1 MRCNR
6 CNRLCRP
13 DARFCDG
20 CGAPLPAGSATPD
33 DGTVSAETAPATARF
48 VGREHE
54 LEVLDR
60 LLTRAQDGAGGIA
73 ALAGEPGIGKT
84 RTAEIVAER
93 AEWRGMCALWG
104 RCNEEPGAPPYWP
117 WQQLV
122 RTWIASH
129 DEETVSRALGCGVA
143 PLAEIVPDLADRL
156 PDPVRDRAV
165 ATPSTEAA
173 QARFRLFDAVNTFWQ
188 RAAQLRP
195 LLLVLDNLHWADA
208 SSLRLLEF
216 LAPDL
221 CGSRILLLATY
232 RDVELSRQHPLSA
245 TLGEL
250 ARQPCFER
258 LRLGGL
264 THAETA
270 RMMRLAD
277 GPTFAPA
284 LVDAIHAQTEGNP
297 LFVGEMTRL
306 LAQESSAGG
315 TGRALRIPEGI
326 KEVIGRRLN
335 RLSAGANKVLT
346 AAAVIGRAF
355 EFRLLTAL
363 ADDVDD
369 EACGAA
375 IDEALQARVVEAL
388 REPGHYHFAHALFR
402 ETLYDEIPVP
412 RRSRLHLKLARAIE
426 MIHGDDLEPHLPA
439 LAHHHWAALPGGDAA
454 LAVDYAQRAARR
466 ADRQLAHEES
476 ARYCQMA
483 LQAMDAGS
491 GLSREIRCSLLNALG
506 TAHSRAGDWLQAM
519 QTFKEAARLSAE
531 FGNAKELAH
540 AALGFETASWSPGFP
555 GGPAAELLRQ
565 ALAAQGSGEP
575 VMSARLL
582 SALARALIFSGEE
595 EQATRVHEQ
604 AIAVARRAGDP
615 ATLADTLVATV
626 SLRWQHERIAERIAA
641 SDEAYELAKQ
651 AGDRT
656 LMCATRAWHFFDDFE
671 LGDMEAWRANLEEYE
686 RGGEALRQPFI
697 HYTAS
702 MSRAMHALFEGRFAD
717 AEHLIPKAYEIARRM
732 PGMDAAGVYSVQMFM
747 LRREQGRLHEV
758 APLVEHFVQ
767 HTSAMGVWR
776 PGLALMHVELGQ
788 MEAARK
794 KFDALA
800 NDDFRAIERDG
811 VWVASLTYLAIVCH
825 ALGDAARA
833 PALYQLLAP
842 FSGRNLVFGT
852 AIASFGAADAILG
865 ALGAT
870 MSDWSQAQRHFEAA
884 LAMNERQG
892 ARPALART
900 RLYFAQM
907 LLRRGEPGD
916 LDRAGVLL
924 SAAEEEAA
932 VLGMASLPACIDA
945 TRVLAKAA
953 AVEHYPAGLSR
964 REAQVL
970 RLVAQGKGNRQIARE
985 LFVSPNTVA
994 NHVSSILSKTRSANR
1009 AEAAA
1014 FAIRH
1019 ALL

>member
-1 MRCNR
+1 MQ
-6 CNRLCRP
+6 
-13 DARFCDG
+13 
-20 CGAPLPAGSATPD
+20 
-33 DGTVSAETAPATARF
+33 
-48 VGREHE
+48 
-54 LEVLDR
+54 
-60 LLTRAQDGAGGIA
+60 AQDGAGGIA

-93 AEWRGMCALWG
+93 AERLGMRVFWG

-122 RTWIASH
+122 RSWIASH
-129 DEETVSRALGCGVA
+129 DEDSIRQALASGVA

-165 ATPSTEAA
+165 AAPSTEVA

-188 RAAQLRP
+188 RAAQQRP
-195 LLLVLDNLHWADA
+195 LLLVLDNVHWADA

-221 CGSRILLLATY
+221 CGSRILLLVTY

-250 ARQPCFER
+250 ARQPRFER

-270 RMMRLAD
+270 HMMQLA
-277 GPTFAPA
+277 GGATFAPA

-306 LAQESSAGG
+306 LAQESAVSGAGC
-315 TGRALRIPEGI
+315 ALRIPEGI

-335 RLSAGANKVLT
+335 RLSARANKVLT

-363 ADDVDD
+363 ADDVD
-369 EACGAA
+369 EEVCSAA

-388 REPGHYHFAHALFR
+388 REPGRYHFAHALFR

-426 MIHGDDLEPHLPA
+426 MIHGDDPEPHLPA
-439 LAHHHWAALPGGDAA
+439 LAYHHWAALPGGDAA

-491 GLSREIRCSLLNALG
+491 GMTSREMRDMRCNLLNALG
-506 TAHSRAGDWLQAM
+506 TAHSRAGDWRQAM
-519 QTFKEAARLSAE
+519 QTFKEAARLSVE
-531 FGNAKELAH
+531 YGNTRELAN
-540 AALGFETASWSPGFP
+540 AALGFETASWSPGLP
-555 GGPAAELLRQ
+555 GGPAAELLRE
-565 ALAAQGSGEP
+565 ALAAQGSGDP

-626 SLRWQHERIAERIAA
+626 SLRWQQEHIAERLAA
-641 SDEAYELAKQ
+641 SDEAYELARQ
-651 AGDRT
+651 AGDPI
-656 LMCATRAWHFFDDFE
+656 LMCATRAWHLFDDFE
-671 LGDMEAWRANLEEYE
+671 LGDMAAWRANLEEYE
-686 RGGEALRQPFI
+686 RGGETLRLPFVR
-697 HYTAS
+697 YTAS

-717 AEHLIPKAYEIARRM
+717 AERLIPSAYEIARRM
-732 PGMDAAGVYSVQMFM
+732 PGMDTAGVYGVQMFM

-767 HTSAMGVWR
+767 HTSAMNIWQ
-776 PGLALMHVELGQ
+776 PGIALMHVELGQ
-788 MEAARK
+788 LEAARK

-800 NDDFRAIERDG
+800 NDDFRVIARDG
-811 VWVASLTYLAIVCH
+811 VWVANLTYLAIVCH
-825 ALGDAARA
+825 ALDDAARA
-833 PALYQLLAP
+833 LTLYRLLAP

-865 ALGAT
+865 ALSAT
-870 MSDWSQAQRHFEAA
+870 MGDWPQAQQHFEAA
-884 LAMNERQG
+884 LTMNARQG
-892 ARPALART
+892 ARPALVRT
-900 RLYFAQM
+900 RLAFAQM
-907 LLRRGEPGD
+907 LLRRGEPAD
-916 LDRAGVLL
+916 LDRADALL
-924 SAAEEEAA
+924 RAAEAEAA
-932 VLGMASLPACIDA
+932 SLGMAGLSACIDT
-945 TRVLAKAA
+945 TRALAKAT

-964 REAQVL
+964 REVQVL

-994 NHVSSILSKTRSANR
+994 NHVSSILGKTHSANR

>member
-1 MRCNR
+1 M
-6 CNRLCRP
+6 
-13 DARFCDG
+13 
-20 CGAPLPAGSATPD
+20 
-33 DGTVSAETAPATARF
+33 
-48 VGREHE
+48 
-54 LEVLDR
+54 
-60 LLTRAQDGAGGIA
+60 Q
-73 ALAGEPGIGKT
+73 
-84 RTAEIVAER
+84 
-93 AEWRGMCALWG
+93 ALWG

-122 RTWIASH
+122 RGWIASH
-129 DEETVSRALGCGVA
+129 DEGCIRQALACGVA

-156 PDPVRDRAV
+156 PDPVRDRAI
-165 ATPSTEAA
+165 ATPSTEVA

-188 RAAQLRP
+188 RAAQQHP
-195 LLLVLDNLHWADA
+195 LLLILDNLHWADA

-221 CGSRILLLATY
+221 CGSRILLLVTY

-250 ARQPCFER
+250 ARQPRFER
-258 LRLGGL
+258 LRLSGL

-270 RMMRLAD
+270 HMMELA
-277 GPTFAPA
+277 GGATLAPA

-306 LAQESSAGG
+306 LAQEDSAAS
-315 TGRALRIPEGI
+315 TGYVLRIPEGI

-335 RLSAGANKVLT
+335 RLSTNANKVLT
-346 AAAVIGRAF
+346 AAAVVGRAF
-355 EFRLLTAL
+355 EFRLLIAL
-363 ADDVDD
+363 ADDVDED
-369 EACGAA
+369 ICSAA
-375 IDEALQARVVEAL
+375 IDEALQARLVEAL

-402 ETLYDEIPVP
+402 ETLYDEIPIP
-412 RRSRLHLKLARAIE
+412 RRSRLHLKLAHAIE

-439 LAHHHWAALPGGDAA
+439 LAYHHWAALPGGDAA

-491 GLSREIRCSLLNALG
+491 GLSRDTRCTLLNALG
-506 TAHSRAGDWLQAM
+506 AAYSHAGDWLQAM

-531 FGNAKELAH
+531 CGNARELAH
-540 AALGFETASWSPGFP
+540 AALGFETASWAPGLP
-555 GGPAAELLRQ
+555 GGPAAELLRE
-565 ALAAQGSGEP
+565 ALAAQGTGEP

-595 EQATRVHEQ
+595 AQASRVHEQ

-626 SLRWQHERIAERIAA
+626 SLRWQQEHIAERIAA
-641 SDEAYELAKQ
+641 SDEAYELARQ

-656 LMCATRAWHFFDDFE
+656 LMCATRAWRFFDDFE
-671 LGDMEAWRANLEEYE
+671 LGDMASWRANLEEYE
-686 RGGEALRQPFI
+686 RSGETLRQPFI
-697 HYTAS
+697 HYTGS

-717 AEHLIPKAYEIARRM
+717 AERLIPNAYEIARRM
-732 PGMDAAGVYSVQMFM
+732 PGMDAAGVYGVQMFM
-747 LRREQGRLHEV
+747 LRREQGRLLEV
-758 APLVEHFVQ
+758 APLVEYFVQ
-767 HTSAMGVWR
+767 HTSAMEIWQ
-776 PGLALMHVELGQ
+776 PGIALMHAELGQ

-794 KFDALA
+794 KFDTLA
-800 NDDFRAIERDG
+800 NANADFRAIARDG

-833 PALYQLLAP
+833 TTLYQLLAP
-842 FSGRNLVFGT
+842 FSRRNLVFGT

-865 ALGAT
+865 ALAAT
-870 MSDWSQAQRHFEAA
+870 MGDWPQAQQHFEAA

-900 RLYFAQM
+900 RLHFAQM

-916 LDRAGVLL
+916 LDRADVLL
-924 SAAEEEAA
+924 TAAEDEAA
-932 VLGMASLPACIDA
+932 MLGMAGLPAHIEA
-945 TRVLAKAA
+945 ARTLAKAS

-994 NHVSSILSKTRSANR
+994 NHVSSILSKTHSANR

>member
-1 MRCNR
+1 M
-6 CNRLCRP
+6 
-13 DARFCDG
+13 
-20 CGAPLPAGSATPD
+20 
-33 DGTVSAETAPATARF
+33 
-48 VGREHE
+48 
-54 LEVLDR
+54 
-60 LLTRAQDGAGGIA
+60 AQAQAGAGGIA

-93 AEWRGMCALWG
+93 AERRGMRALWG

-122 RTWIASH
+122 RSWIASH
-129 DEETVSRALGCGVA
+129 DEASIRQALAGGVA

-156 PDPVRDRAV
+156 PDQALGPAVGPLRDRAV
-165 ATPSTEAA
+165 AAPSTEVA

-188 RAAQLRP
+188 RAAQQRP
-195 LLLVLDNLHWADA
+195 LLLVLDNVHWADA

-221 CGSRILLLATY
+221 CGSRILLLVTY

-250 ARQPCFER
+250 ARQPRFER

-270 RMMRLAD
+270 DMMQLA
-277 GPTFAPA
+277 GGATFAPA

-306 LAQESSAGG
+306 LAQESSSGGAGC
-315 TGRALRIPEGI
+315 ALRIPEGI

-335 RLSAGANKVLT
+335 RLSARANKVLT

-363 ADDVDD
+363 ADDVDED
-369 EACGAA
+369 ICSAA

-426 MIHGDDLEPHLPA
+426 MIHGDDPEPHLPA
-439 LAHHHWAALPGGDAA
+439 LAYHHWAALPGGDAA

-491 GLSREIRCSLLNALG
+491 GVSRDTREMHEMRCSLLNALG

-519 QTFKEAARLSAE
+519 QTFKEAARLSVE
-531 FGNAKELAH
+531 YGNTRELAN
-540 AALGFETASWSPGFP
+540 AALGFETASWSPGLP
-555 GGPAAELLRQ
+555 GGPAAELLRE
-565 ALAAQGSGEP
+565 ALAAQGSGDP

-641 SDEAYELAKQ
+641 SDEAYELARQ
-651 AGDRT
+651 AGDPI
-656 LMCATRAWHFFDDFE
+656 LMCATRAWHLFDDFE
-671 LGDMEAWRANLEEYE
+671 LGDMAAWRANLEEYE
-686 RGGEALRQPFI
+686 RGGETLRLPFV

-717 AEHLIPKAYEIARRM
+717 AERLIPSAYEIARRM
-732 PGMDAAGVYSVQMFM
+732 PGMDTAGVYGVQMFM

-767 HTSAMGVWR
+767 HTSAMDIWQ
-776 PGLALMHVELGQ
+776 PGIALMYVELGQ
-788 MEAARK
+788 LEAARK

-800 NDDFRAIERDG
+800 NNDFRRIARDG
-811 VWVASLTYLAIVCH
+811 VWVANLTYLALVCH

-833 PALYQLLAP
+833 PTLYRLLAP

-865 ALGAT
+865 ALSTT
-870 MSDWSQAQRHFEAA
+870 MGDWPQAQQHFEAA

-892 ARPALART
+892 ARPALVRT
-900 RLYFAQM
+900 RLAFAQM
-907 LLRRGEPGD
+907 LLRRGVPAD
-916 LDRAGVLL
+916 LARADALL
-924 SAAEEEAA
+924 HAAEAEAA
-932 VLGMASLPACIDA
+932 TLGMAGLPACIDT
-945 TRVLAKAA
+945 TRALAKAT

-964 REAQVL
+964 REVQVL
-970 RLVAQGKGNRQIARE
+970 RLVALGKGNRQIARE

-994 NHVSSILSKTRSANR
+994 NHVSSILGKTHSANR

>member
-1 MRCNR
+1 MRCTR
-6 CNRLCRP
+6 CNRLCRL
-13 DARFCDG
+13 DAKFCDG
-20 CGAPLPAGSATPD
+20 CGAPLPVGSVPPDDGAGSAE
-33 DGTVSAETAPATARF
+33 SALATARF

-54 LEVLDR
+54 LEALDR
-60 LLTRAQDGAGGIA
+60 LLTRAQDGTGGIA

-93 AEWRGMCALWG
+93 AERHGMCVFWG

-122 RTWIASH
+122 RSWIASH
-129 DEETVSRALGCGVA
+129 DEDSIRRALACGVA

-156 PDPVRDRAV
+156 PEPVRDRAV
-165 ATPSTEAA
+165 AAPSTEVA

-188 RAAQLRP
+188 RAEQQCP
-195 LLLVLDNLHWADA
+195 LLLILDNLHWADA

-221 CGSRILLLATY
+221 GGSRILLLVTY

-250 ARQPCFER
+250 ARQPHFER

-264 THAETA
+264 SHAETA
-270 RMMRLAD
+270 HMMHLA
-277 GPTFAPA
+277 GGATFAAA
-284 LVDAIHAQTEGNP
+284 LVDAIHVQTEGNP
-297 LFVGEMTRL
+297 LFIGEMTRL
-306 LAQESSAGG
+306 LAQEGSAASAS
-315 TGRALRIPEGI
+315 RALRIPEGI

-335 RLSAGANKVLT
+335 RLSASANKVLT

-363 ADDVDD
+363 ADDVDED
-369 EACGAA
+369 VCSAA

-426 MIHGDDLEPHLPA
+426 MIRGDDLEPLLPA

-454 LAVDYAQRAARR
+454 QAVDYAQRAARR

-483 LQAMDAGS
+483 LQAMDVGS
-491 GLSREIRCSLLNALG
+491 GLPRETRCSLLNALG

-531 FGNAKELAH
+531 YGNTKELAH
-540 AALGFETASWSPGFP
+540 AALGFETASWSPGLP
-555 GGPAAELLRQ
+555 GGPAAELLRE
-565 ALAAQGSGEP
+565 ALAAQTSAEP

-595 EQATRVHEQ
+595 EQAIRVHEQ
-604 AIAVARRAGDP
+604 AIAAARMAGDP

-626 SLRWQHERIAERIAA
+626 SLRWQQERIAERIAA
-641 SDEAYELAKQ
+641 SGEAYELARQ
-651 AGDRT
+651 AGDRI
-656 LMCATRAWHFFDDFE
+656 LMCTALAWRLFDDFE
-671 LGDMEAWRANLEEYE
+671 LGDMAAWRANLEEYE
-686 RGGEALRQPFI
+686 RGGETLRLPFI
-697 HYTAS
+697 RYTAS

-717 AEHLIPKAYEIARRM
+717 SERLIPGAYEIARRM
-732 PGMDAAGVYSVQMFM
+732 PGMDAAGAYSVQMFT
-747 LRREQGRLHEV
+747 LRREQGRLREV

-767 HTSAMGVWR
+767 HTSAKDTWQ
-776 PGLALMHVELGQ
+776 PGIALMHVELGQ
-788 MEAARK
+788 MDAARK
-794 KFDALA
+794 TFDALA
-800 NDDFRAIERDG
+800 NSDFRTIARDG
-811 VWVASLTYLAIVCH
+811 VWVANLTYLAIVCH

-833 PALYQLLAP
+833 VALYKLLAP
-842 FSGRNLVFGT
+842 SSGRNLVFGT

-865 ALGAT
+865 ALSAT
-870 MSDWSQAQRHFEAA
+870 MGDLPRAQRHFEAA

-892 ARPALART
+892 ARPALVRT

-916 LDRAGVLL
+916 LEHGALL
-924 SAAEEEAA
+924 QNAAEEEAA
-932 VLGMASLPACIDA
+932 ALGMAGLPVGIEAA
-945 TRVLAKAA
+945 GALTAA
-953 AVEHYPAGLSR
+953 AAMEHYPAGLSR
-964 REAQVL
+964 RETQVL

-994 NHVSSILSKTRSANR
+994 NHVSSILSKTHSANR

>member
-1 MRCNR
+1 M
-6 CNRLCRP
+6 CRP

-20 CGAPLPAGSATPD
+20 CGIPLPTDSAARSD
-33 DGTVSAETAPATARF
+33 SACDTDNAPATARF
-48 VGREHE
+48 VGRERE
-54 LEVLDR
+54 LEVLGR
-60 LLTRAQDGAGGIA
+60 LLARAQDGTGGIA

-84 RTAEIVAER
+84 RTAEIVAQQ
-93 AEWRGMCALWG
+93 AEQRGMQVLWG

-122 RTWIASH
+122 RSWIASH
-129 DEETVSRALGCGVA
+129 DEDSIHQALACGVA

-165 ATPSTEAA
+165 ATPSTEVA

-188 RAAQLRP
+188 RAAQQHS
-195 LLLVLDNLHWADA
+195 LLLILDNLHWADA

-216 LAPDL
+216 LAPDV
-221 CGSRILLLATY
+221 CSNRILLLVTY

-250 ARQPCFER
+250 ARQPRFER
-258 LRLGGL
+258 LRLRGL

-270 RMMRLAD
+270 HMMELAD
-277 GPTFAPA
+277 DTTVAPS
-284 LVDAIHAQTEGNP
+284 LVDAVHAQTEGNP

-306 LAQESSAGG
+306 LAQENSSAS
-315 TGRALRIPEGI
+315 TGHVLRIPEGI
-326 KEVIGRRLN
+326 KEVIGRRLS
-335 RLSAGANKVLT
+335 RLSANANKVLT

-363 ADDVDD
+363 AGDVDE
-369 EACGAA
+369 EACSAA

-388 REPGHYHFAHALFR
+388 RDPGHYHFAHALFR
-402 ETLYDEIPVP
+402 ETLYDEIPIP

-426 MIHGDDLEPHLPA
+426 MIHGDDPEPHLPA
-439 LAHHHWAALPGGDAA
+439 LAYHHWAALPGGDAA

-491 GLSREIRCSLLNALG
+491 GLARETRCGLLNALG
-506 TAHSRAGDWLQAM
+506 AAHSHAGDWLQAM

-531 FGNAKELAH
+531 YGNARELAH
-540 AALGFETASWSPGFP
+540 AALGFETASWAPGLP
-555 GGPAAELLRQ
+555 GGPAAELLRE
-565 ALAAQGSGEP
+565 ALAAQGSDEP

-595 EQATRVHEQ
+595 AQASRVHEQ

-626 SLRWQHERIAERIAA
+626 SLRWQQEHIAERIAA
-641 SDEAYELAKQ
+641 SDEAYELARQ

-656 LMCATRAWHFFDDFE
+656 LMCATRAWRFFDDFD
-671 LGDMEAWRANLEEYE
+671 LGDMAAWRANLEEYE
-686 RGGEALRQPFI
+686 RSGETLRQPFI

-717 AEHLIPKAYEIARRM
+717 AERLIPNAYEIARRM
-732 PGMDAAGVYSVQMFM
+732 PGMDAAGVYGVQMFM

-758 APLVEHFVQ
+758 APLVEHFVE
-767 HTSAMGVWR
+767 HTSAMGIWQ
-776 PGLALMHVELGQ
+776 PGIALMRAELGQ
-788 MEAARK
+788 LEAARK
-794 KFDALA
+794 TFDTLA
-800 NDDFRAIERDG
+800 NADFLTIARDG
-811 VWVASLTYLAIVCH
+811 VWVANLTYLAIVCH

-833 PALYQLLAP
+833 AALYQLLAP
-842 FSGRNLVFGT
+842 FSRRNLVFGT

-865 ALGAT
+865 ALAT
-870 MSDWSQAQRHFEAA
+870 TMGNWPQAQQHFQAA
-884 LAMNERQG
+884 LEMNERQG

-900 RLYFAQM
+900 RLDFAQM
-907 LLRRGEPGD
+907 LLRRGEPSD
-916 LDRAGVLL
+916 LDRADALL
-924 SAAEEEAA
+924 SAAEDEAA
-932 VLGMASLPACIDA
+932 TLGMASL
-945 TRVLAKAA
+945 LARIEAARASIKAA
-953 AVEHYPAGLSR
+953 PVEHYPAGLSR

-994 NHVSSILSKTRSANR
+994 NHVSSILSKTHSANR

>member
-1 MRCNR
+1 M
-6 CNRLCRP
+6 
-13 DARFCDG
+13 
-20 CGAPLPAGSATPD
+20 
-33 DGTVSAETAPATARF
+33 
-48 VGREHE
+48 H
-54 LEVLDR
+54 
-60 LLTRAQDGAGGIA
+60 AQDGTGSIA

-93 AEWRGMCALWG
+93 AERLGMRVFWG

-122 RTWIASH
+122 RSWIASH
-129 DEETVSRALGCGVA
+129 DESSIRQALASGVA

-165 ATPSTEAA
+165 AAPSTEVA

-188 RAAQLRP
+188 RAAQQRP
-195 LLLVLDNLHWADA
+195 LLLVLDNVHWADA

-221 CGSRILLLATY
+221 CGNRILLLVTY

-250 ARQPCFER
+250 ARQPRFER
-258 LRLGGL
+258 LRLSGL
-264 THAETA
+264 THAQTA
-270 RMMRLAD
+270 HMMQLA
-277 GPTFAPA
+277 GGATFAPA

-306 LAQESSAGG
+306 LAQESAVGGAGC
-315 TGRALRIPEGI
+315 ALRIPEGI

-335 RLSAGANKVLT
+335 RLSPRANKVLT

-363 ADDVDD
+363 ADDVD
-369 EACGAA
+369 EEVCSAA

-388 REPGHYHFAHALFR
+388 REPGRYHFAHALFR

-426 MIHGDDLEPHLPA
+426 MIHGDDPEPHLPA
-439 LAHHHWAALPGGDAA
+439 LAYHHWAALPGGDAA

-466 ADRQLAHEES
+466 ADRQLAHEEA

-491 GLSREIRCSLLNALG
+491 GPSRDMHEMRDMRCSLLNALG

-519 QTFKEAARLSAE
+519 QTFKEAARLSVE
-531 FGNAKELAH
+531 YGNTRELAN
-540 AALGFETASWSPGFP
+540 AALGFETASWSPGLP
-555 GGPAAELLRQ
+555 GGPAAELLRE
-565 ALAAQGSGEP
+565 ALAAQGSGDP

-595 EQATRVHEQ
+595 AQASRVHEQ
-604 AIAVARRAGDP
+604 AIAVARRAADP

-626 SLRWQHERIAERIAA
+626 SLRWQQEHIAERIAA
-641 SDEAYELAKQ
+641 SDEAYELARQ

-656 LMCATRAWHFFDDFE
+656 LMCATRAWRFFDDFE
-671 LGDMEAWRANLEEYE
+671 LGDMAAWRANLEEYE
-686 RGGEALRQPFI
+686 RGGETLRQPFI

-717 AEHLIPKAYEIARRM
+717 AERLIPNAYEIARRM
-732 PGMDAAGVYSVQMFM
+732 PGMDAAGVYGVQMFM

-758 APLVEHFVQ
+758 APLVEHFVE
-767 HTSAMGVWR
+767 HTSAMGIWQ
-776 PGLALMHVELGQ
+776 PGIALMHAELGQ
-788 MEAARK
+788 LEAARK
-794 KFDALA
+794 TFDTLA
-800 NDDFRAIERDG
+800 NADFLTIARDG
-811 VWVASLTYLAIVCH
+811 VWVANLTYLAIVCH

-833 PALYQLLAP
+833 TALYQLLAP
-842 FSGRNLVFGT
+842 FSRRNLVFGT

-865 ALGAT
+865 ALAT
-870 MSDWSQAQRHFEAA
+870 TMGNWPQAQQHFQAA
-884 LAMNERQG
+884 LEMNERQG

-900 RLYFAQM
+900 RLDFAQM
-907 LLRRGEPGD
+907 LLRRGEPSD
-916 LDRAGVLL
+916 LDRADALL
-924 SAAEEEAA
+924 SAAEDEAA
-932 VLGMASLPACIDA
+932 TLGMASL
-945 TRVLAKAA
+945 LARIEAARASVKAA
-953 AVEHYPAGLSR
+953 PVEHYPAGLSR

-994 NHVSSILSKTRSANR
+994 NHVSSILSKTHSANR

>member
-1 MRCNR
+1 M
-6 CNRLCRP
+6 
-13 DARFCDG
+13 
-20 CGAPLPAGSATPD
+20 PLPASSATPD
-33 DGTVSAETAPATARF
+33 DGAFRAESAAATTARF

-60 LLTRAQDGAGGIA
+60 LLTQAQDGAGGIA

-93 AEWRGMCALWG
+93 AERHGMHAFWG

-122 RTWIASH
+122 RSWIASH
-129 DEETVSRALGCGVA
+129 DEDSIRQALACGVA

-165 ATPSTEAA
+165 AAPSTEVA

-188 RAAQLRP
+188 RAAQQRP
-195 LLLVLDNLHWADA
+195 LLLILDNLHWADA

-221 CGSRILLLATY
+221 CGCRILLLVTY

-250 ARQPCFER
+250 ARQPRFER

-270 RMMRLAD
+270 HMMQLA
-277 GPTFAPA
+277 GGATFAPA
-284 LVDAIHAQTEGNP
+284 LIDAIHAQTEGNP
-297 LFVGEMTRL
+297 LFVSEMTRL
-306 LAQESSAGG
+306 LAQESSAGSAG
-315 TGRALRIPEGI
+315 SALRIPEGI

-335 RLSAGANKVLT
+335 RLSASANKVLT
-346 AAAVIGRAF
+346 AAAVIGRSF
-355 EFRLLTAL
+355 ELRLLSAL
-363 ADDVDD
+363 ADDVD
-369 EACGAA
+369 EEVCGAA

-426 MIHGDDLEPHLPA
+426 MIHGDDPEPYLPA

-483 LQAMDAGS
+483 LQAMDVGS
-491 GLSREIRCSLLNALG
+491 GLPRDTRCSLLNALG

-531 FGNAKELAH
+531 VGNAWELAQ
-540 AALGFETASWSPGFP
+540 AALGFETASWAPGLP
-555 GGPAAELLRQ
+555 GGPAAELLRE
-565 ALAAQGSGEP
+565 ALAAQGSDEP

-604 AIAVARRAGDP
+604 AIAMARRAGDP

-626 SLRWQHERIAERIAA
+626 SLRWQQERIAERIAA
-641 SDEAYELAKQ
+641 SDEAYELARQ
-651 AGDRT
+651 AGDHT
-656 LMCATRAWHFFDDFE
+656 LMCATRAWHLFDDFE
-671 LGDMEAWRANLEEYE
+671 LGDMAAWRANLEEYE
-686 RGGEALRQPFI
+686 RGGQTLRLPFI
-697 HYTAS
+697 QYTAS
-702 MSRAMHALFEGRFAD
+702 MSRAMHAIFEGRFAD
-717 AEHLIPKAYEIARRM
+717 AERLIPNAYELARRM
-732 PGMDAAGVYSVQMFM
+732 PGMDAAGVYGVQMFT

-767 HTSAMGVWR
+767 HTSAMDTWQ
-776 PGLALMHVELGQ
+776 PGIALMHVELGQ

-800 NDDFRAIERDG
+800 NDDFRAIARDG
-811 VWVASLTYLAIVCH
+811 VWVANLTYLAIVCH

-833 PALYQLLAP
+833 ATLYQLLAP
-842 FSGRNLVFGT
+842 SSGRNLVFGT

-865 ALGAT
+865 ALSAT
-870 MSDWSQAQRHFEAA
+870 MGDRPQAQRHFEAA

-900 RLYFAQM
+900 RLDFAQM
-907 LLRRGEPGD
+907 LLHRGEPGD
-916 LDRAGVLL
+916 LDRADGLL
-924 SAAEEEAA
+924 RAAEEAA
-932 VLGMASLPACIDA
+932 AALGMASLPARIEA
-945 TRVLAKAA
+945 ARALVKAN

-994 NHVSSILSKTRSANR
+994 NHVSSILSKTQSANR